1 MIVATVVLSIA
12 VVLLAVLV
20 LCYEREFR
28 RVARFLGDRGDVS
41 NQRLTV
47 ELRTSGTVKAA
58 SAVNGLIDDQGR
70 VRREVEGERKRFH
83 EDMVALSHD
92 VRTPLA
98 GAQGYLQLYG
108 FEDDPNERERCVDE
122 ARARLAAM
130 KELVDQL
137 FEYTKARD
145 PAREPRE
152 GAVSVYDAVVEAFTS
167 LYPSFADKGWEPA
180 IDFEDEALAVMADAD
195 DLLRVFSNLAANCLK
210 HGSSAPAVA
219 QRGRTVVVSNRV
231 DDPAAVDAGRLF
243 SRFYRADASRGS
255 AGSGLG
261 LAIVAS
267 LCERMGA
274 TVGAA
279 IEGDVLTIEI
289 EFTR

>member
-1 MIVATVVLSIA
+1 MIVAIVALSIA
-12 VVLLAVLV
+12 VVLLLALA
-20 LCYEREFR
+20 LFYEREFR
-28 RVARFLGDRGDVS
+28 SVARFLGGRDDAS
-41 NQRLTV
+41 NRRLTV
-47 ELRTSGTVKAA
+47 ELRTPGTVKAA
-58 SAVNGLIDDQGR
+58 RAVNGLIDDQGR
-70 VRREVEGERKRFH
+70 MRREVEDERKRFH

-108 FEDDPNERERCVDE
+108 FEDDPGERERCVGE

-145 PAREPRE
+145 PGCEPR
-152 GAVSVYDAVVEAFTS
+152 GATVSVYDAVVEAFTA
-167 LYPSFADKGWEPA
+167 LYPGFADKGWEPA
-180 IDFEDEALAVMADAD
+180 IDFEDEALAVAADAD
-195 DLLRVFSNLAANCLK
+195 DLVRVFSNLAANCLQ
-210 HGSSAPAVA
+210 HGSSAPTVV
-219 QRGRTVVVSNRV
+219 QRGRTVAVSNRV
-231 DDPAAVDAGRLF
+231 GDPAAVDAGRLF

-274 TVGAA
+274 TARAA
-279 IEGDVLTIEI
+279 IEGDVLTVEI
-289 EFTR
+289 EFAR

>member
-1 MIVATVVLSIA
+1 MIVAVIVLSVA
-12 VVLLAVLV
+12 VVLLLVLA
-20 LCYEREFR
+20 LCYERELR
-28 RVARFLGDRGDVS
+28 SVARFLGGADDAS

-47 ELRTSGTVKAA
+47 ELRTPGTVKAA

-70 VRREVEGERKRFH
+70 VRREVEGERRRFR
-83 EDMVALSHD
+83 EDMAALSHD

-108 FEDDPNERERCVDE
+108 FEDDPDERERCVSE

-145 PAREPRE
+145 PGCEPRE
-152 GAVSVYDAVVEAFTS
+152 GAASVYDAVVEAFAS
-167 LYPSFADKGWEPA
+167 LYPSFAGKGWEPA
-180 IDFEDEALAVMADAD
+180 IDFEDEALAASADAD
-195 DLLRVFSNLAANCLK
+195 DLVRVFSNLAANCLQ
-210 HGSSAPAVA
+210 HGSSAPTVV
-219 QRGRTVVVSNRV
+219 QRGRTVAVSNCV
-231 DDPAAVDAGRLF
+231 DDPAAIDEGRLF

-274 TVGAA
+274 TARA
-279 IEGDVLTIEI
+279 SIEGDVLTVEI
-289 EFTR
+289 EFAR